1 MSIHSVLD
9 NVDDPDRTVAPGGG
23 PCHPHK
29 GGYRPGVYPSAV
41 DVIVSHTNTDFDALG
56 AMLAARRLYP
66 GAAIALSGSLNRNVR
81 EFYRLHADDLELV
94 EAGRLDPEAIRR
106 LIVVETV
113 HRERLGEL
121 EQVARDPEVEV
132 VVFDHHTGEAPDW
145 VKPENLVL
153 SEDGALTTTMVGI
166 LAEREIAVTPL
177 EATVF
182 ALGIHEDT
190 GSLGYPDAGVRDAE
204 ALAWCLRHGA
214 LQDVVAQYLR
224 TPLSEEERTLL
235 DALVSSVE
243 AHEVAGVEVL
253 IAAVAWPVYVDGVS
267 NLAHKIVDLTD
278 ALALICLVEMDG
290 RVFCVVRTRLH
301 ELDAAGVAEALGGGG
316 HPQAASAVHRG
327 SLAEAREL
335 VLAALPQAARPVRTA
350 AEIMSRPAR
359 FVGPETPVAE
369 AMVLCQ
375 RHRQSGILVGD
386 AQRLAGH
393 VTRENL
399 DQAIGHGLSHAP
411 VKSVM
416 STEVA
421 TCSEETPLPELTR
434 LLRSSDAG
442 RVAVVRGGEVVGVVA
457 RSDLL
462 HALGE
467 TRVEEAAP
475 AGPDL
480 SERLLAL
487 PGLEPLFQTVQAVGE
502 GFEGVYL
509 VGGAVRDLLMDEPSF
524 DVDIAVEGDGIAF
537 GRALA
542 KALGGRVVPHDKFG
556 TAVVIHD
563 GGRVDVATARTE
575 FYDYPG
581 ALPAV
586 EQASIRQDL
595 YRRDFTINAL
605 AVSLKGED
613 FGRVVDFFGGLAD
626 LDAGVLRVLHNLSF
640 IDDPTRLFRAL
651 RYENRYGFRM
661 EAHTQGLARACVE
674 MELVGELSSARLRDE
689 LEALLSEQEVA
700 GTLRRLAELHLDQA
714 IHPHLAAGEDAV
726 ELVAELDELRARLAP
741 ETPVWRPRLAALAR
755 RLPPDELYDWFER
768 LRLRRRDADRIA
780 DAVTVAAR
788 LRELVAG
795 TDEPAALR
803 ALAEPHD
810 PDGVLMAMAGAGEEV
825 RSRLE
830 RYFAEL
836 RDVRLE
842 ISGEDLAELG
852 LAESPQVGVVLDE
865 VLRRK
870 LNGELAGRDAEL
882 AAARELV
889 GA

>member
-1 MSIHSVLD
+1 
-9 NVDDPDRTVAPGGG
+9 
-23 PCHPHK
+23 
-29 GGYRPGVYPSAV
+29 V

-81 EFYRLHADDLELV
+81 EFYRLHADDLELLD
-94 EAGRLDPEAIRR
+94 AGRLDLDAIRR

-113 HRERLGEL
+113 HPERLGEF
-121 EQVARDPEVEV
+121 ERVARDPEVEV
-132 VVFDHHTGEAPDW
+132 VAFDHHTGEEPEW
-145 VKPENLVL
+145 VKPDNLVL

-190 GSLGYPDAGVRDAE
+190 GSLGYPGVGLRDAE

-214 LQDVVAQYLR
+214 RQDMVAQYLR
-224 TPLSEEERTLL
+224 SPLGEEERALL
-235 DALVSSVE
+235 EGLVSALETHSVR
-243 AHEVAGVEVL
+243 GLDVL
-253 IAAVAWPVYVDGVS
+253 VAAVSWSSYVDGVS

-278 ALALICLVEMDG
+278 ATALVCLVEMDG
-290 RVFCVVRTRLH
+290 RVFCVVRTRIP
-301 ELDAAGVAEALGGGG
+301 ELDAAAVAAALGGGG
-316 HPQAASAVHRG
+316 HSQAASAVHRG

-335 VLAALPQAARPVRTA
+335 VLAALPQAARPLRTA
-350 AEIMSRPAR
+350 GEIMSRPAR
-359 FVGPETPVAE
+359 FVGPEDSVSE
-369 AMVLCQ
+369 AMVACQ

-386 AQRLAGH
+386 ALELRGH
-393 VTRENL
+393 VTREHL
-399 DQAIGHGLSHAP
+399 DQAIAHGLSHAP

-416 STEVA
+416 SSEVT
-421 TCSEETPLPELTR
+421 TCGEDTPLPELTR
-434 LLRSSDAG
+434 LLRGSDAG
-442 RVAVVRGGEVVGVVA
+442 RVAVVREGEVVGVVT

-462 HALGE
+462 RALGE
-467 TRVEEAAP
+467 PTAEEEAP
-475 AGPDL
+475 AGLDL
-480 SERLLAL
+480 SERLLAV
-487 PGLEPLFQTVQAVGE
+487 PGLERVFEAVPAVGE

-524 DVDIAVEGDGIAF
+524 DVDVAVEGDGIAF

-556 TAVVIHD
+556 TAVVVYD

-613 FGRVVDFFGGLAD
+613 FGRLVDFFGGLRD
-626 LDAGVLRVLHNLSF
+626 LEAGVLRVLHNLSF
-640 IDDPTRLFRAL
+640 IDDPTRLFRAV
-651 RYENRYGFRM
+651 RYENRYGFHM
-661 EAHTQGLARACVE
+661 EAHTLGLARACVE
-674 MELVGELSSARLRDE
+674 MELVGELSTARLRDE
-689 LEALLSEQEVA
+689 LEALLSEEDVT
-700 GTLRRLAELHLDQA
+700 GTLRRLAELHLDRA
-714 IHPHLAAGEDAV
+714 IHPHLEAGEEAV
-726 ELVAELDELRARLAP
+726 ALVAELDALRARFAP
-741 ETPVWRPRLAALAR
+741 ETPLWRPRLAALAR

-768 LRLRRRDADRIA
+768 LRLRRRDADHIA
-780 DAVTVAAR
+780 DAVTVGSR

-795 TDEPAALR
+795 TEEPAALR

-810 PDGVLMAMAGAGEEV
+810 PDGVLMAMAGADEEV
-825 RSRLE
+825 RSRLA
-830 RYFAEL
+830 RYFDEL
-836 RDVRLE
+836 RGIRLE
-842 ISGEDLAELG
+842 ISGADLAELG
-852 LAESPQVGVVLDE
+852 LAESPQVGEVLDE

-870 LNGELAGRDAEL
+870 LNGELDGREAEL
-882 AAARELV
+882 AAARELI
-889 GA
+889 GSPA